1 MAAIVSVRKIGNTV
15 ERMDGCKSS
24 IEIIILTSKKKKM
37 HDSNIYRNK
46 DTTTRII
53 TLTMVTANSPMKL
66 WSMKLK
72 IVQEQWLQ
80 LKIKFLLGDNTKIHI

>member
-24 IEIIILTSKKKKM
+24 IEIIILTSKKKM